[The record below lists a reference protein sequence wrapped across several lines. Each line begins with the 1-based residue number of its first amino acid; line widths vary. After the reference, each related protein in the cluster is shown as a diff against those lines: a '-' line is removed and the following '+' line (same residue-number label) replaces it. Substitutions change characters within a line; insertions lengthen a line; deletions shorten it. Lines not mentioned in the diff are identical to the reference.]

1 MTVKRPVNCD
11 VSEKDLADAKRQFEE
26 EKHWQMKNPAR
37 QTLIEAIDNAIS
49 FLEGL
54 RNDLRDK

>member
-1 MTVKRPVNCD
+1 MQ
-11 VSEKDLADAKRQFEE
+11 KRQFEE
-26 EKHWQMKNPAR
+26 EMHWQMKNLAR

-54 RNDLRDK
+54 RNDLRGK

>member
-1 MTVKRPVNCD
+1 MTVKKPVNID
-11 VSEKDLADAKRQFEE
+11 VSKEDLAEAMRLLEE

-37 QTLIEAIDNAIS
+37 QTLIEAIDNAID

-54 RNDLRDK
+54 RKDLREK

>member
-1 MTVKRPVNCD
+1 MKPD
-11 VSEKDLADAKRQFEE
+11 DEPSEEFKEAKRQFEE

-37 QTLIEAIDNAIS
+37 QTLIEAIEQAIA

-54 RNDLRDK
+54 KKDLRDK